1 MTRSFNQR
9 PYRLYHHL
17 DRLYA
22 SMRDA
27 EIDSGLTIDQTIE
40 TNRLAL
46 DSLNFQIM
54 HDVTRGGLSL

>member
-9 PYRLYHHL
+9 PYRLRHHL

-27 EIDSGLTIDQTIE
+27 EIDSGLTIE

-54 HDVTRGGLSL
+54 HDATRGGLSL